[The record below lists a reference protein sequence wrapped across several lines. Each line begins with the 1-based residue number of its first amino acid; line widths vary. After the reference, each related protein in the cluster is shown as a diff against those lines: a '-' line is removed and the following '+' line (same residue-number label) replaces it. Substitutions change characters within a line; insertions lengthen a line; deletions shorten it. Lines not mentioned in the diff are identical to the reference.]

1 MRKEGDTMAAKKGN
15 LTKKQKM
22 FVAEY
27 LVDLNATQAAIR
39 AGYSEKNAGKIGP
52 ELLGKTRISEAIQ
65 EQMDARENRTL
76 ITADKVLEELAKI
89 GFSNLADYIQVQ
101 RDGTAYVDLSE
112 LTREQAAA
120 VQEITVDEYAEGS
133 GEDVRLVKKVKLKL
147 IDKIRALE
155 LIGKHLAMWVERH
168 EHTGKDGSPIQA
180 EVSELTPEE
189 RQQRIQ
195 DLIEKR
201 KG

>member
-1 MRKEGDTMAAKKGN
+1 MTDKKRN
-15 LTKKQKM
+15 LTNKQRL

-27 LVDLNATQAAIR
+27 LVDLNATRAATR
-39 AGYSEKNAGKIGP
+39 AGYSIKNADKIGP
-52 ELLGKTRISEAIQ
+52 ENLRKPKIQKAIQ

-168 EHTGKDGSPIQA
+168 EHTGKDGGPIQA
-180 EVSELTPEE
+180 EVTEMAPEE
-189 RQQRIQ
+189 RERRIAE
-195 DLIEKR
+195 LLAKR
-201 KG
+201 DGDQK